1 MKLIKYLLAS
11 FVLLFSAVSCDPV
24 SQDPPQFTEQQKTL
38 LVYMV
43 ANNNLS
49 SNATGNINA
58 MLQGYLPTE
67 DNLLVYLHSTSGN
80 PILLR
85 LYRDE
90 RGAAAKDTVYRFPQR
105 NSADPA
111 SLTSAMNVCR
121 TMYPAQ
127 EYGLILWSHG
137 TGWLPEHY
145 YGKTRSFG
153 QDGGKEMDIIELAKA
168 IPFKLNYVIFDACL
182 MGGIEVA
189 YELKDSV
196 DYVMA
201 SPTEILSDG
210 FPYRKMME
218 HIFKSST
225 QLQAVAQEYYN
236 HYNDKSGSSRSA
248 TISLIKTSEL
258 DNLAQKAKEIF
269 NKYGHNGNLGNT
281 LVDTTAIQK
290 YYRDKKH
297 WFYDL
302 GGLVQQLAG
311 DDADAF
317 NKALESAVIYKAAT
331 PEFISVKIDPAKFS
345 GLSTYIP
352 SPKADAE
359 LLEYY
364 PKLRWNQD
372 TGYIQIEEKQE

>member
-1 MKLIKYLLAS
+1 MKLIKYLFAS
-11 FVLLFSAVSCDPV
+11 FVLLFSVASCDPV

-67 DNLLVYLHSTSGN
+67 DNLLVYLHSTNSN

-127 EYGLILWSHG
+127 EYGLVLWSHG
-137 TGWLPEHY
+137 TGWLPKQY

-153 QDGGKEMDIIELAKA
+153 QDAGNEMDIIEMAKA

-196 DYVMA
+196 DYVIA
-201 SPTEILSDG
+201 SPTEIFSDG

-248 TISLIKTSEL
+248 TIALIKTSEL
-258 DNLAQKAKEIF
+258 DNVAQKAKDIF
-269 NKYGHNGNLGNT
+269 NKYGHNGNLDNT

-290 YYRDKKH
+290 YYRDQKH

-352 SPKADAE
+352 SSKADAE

-364 PKLRWNQD
+364 TKLRWNRD
-372 TGYIQIEEKQE
+372 TGYIQTEEKQE